1 MVVYLD
7 DDADTDDQEEDQEC
21 RPLLCHPRPHPAPA
35 ESESTGGNWGNQR
48 WDSPYRAKVK
58 CSSCRVLS
66 TCDCFVSAPRA
77 PADSLNLILCDPVIV
92 FWAIFPRCLCCD
104 VGPVTAA
111 GPTGRHA
118 RSTLIYAGACHSCTP
133 IGETSANRPRHAHA
147 HTHAYIQGWVE
158 PWQSLKSR
166 RFIEPRSS
174 RDLQHV
180 EAVSVSAVP
189 SAPRSLSPRSSLLGL
204 LLIKRRLPQHC
215 IAEINLNCVRA
226 ICCRRPCCC

>member
-1 MVVYLD
+1 MVGLD

-21 RPLLCHPRPHPAPA
+21 RPLLCHPRPHLAPA
-35 ESESTGGNWGNQR
+35 ESESAGWNWGNQR

-58 CSSCRVLS
+58 CPSCRVLS

-133 IGETSANRPRHAHA
+133 IGETSANRPWHA
-147 HTHAYIQGWVE
+147 HTHTCIYTGLGGTMTEPEIQAIYWA
-158 PWQSLKSR
+158 PLQSRPTARPSCLGFR
-166 RFIEPRSS
+166 RPFRPSKLISS
-174 RDLQHV
+174 QL
-180 EAVSVSAVP
+180 
-189 SAPRSLSPRSSLLGL
+189 APRPAPNQTEIAATLYRWDKSELCTCDLL
-204 LLIKRRLPQHC
+204 
-215 IAEINLNCVRA
+215 
-226 ICCRRPCCC
+226 